1 MSFIPF
7 PTPRVYAQKVVVL
20 TTTGSVQTWSSPS
33 DIPAEGVISIECI
46 GPGGRGVDGG
56 SNGRAGG
63 GGGAYARLDNVSGI
77 AASTDYDYQVGAAH
91 SGDDTWMRID
101 AGSTAPSST
110 SEGVLAK
117 AGANSSDRSSAAGGD
132 SASCIGDVVYSGGAS
147 GNVGSGED
155 GGSGGGGSAGPDGP
169 GANGAGAGGDN
180 GGGGGGAGG
189 GSVGSSI
196 FGGDGPEGTGGADV
210 AGGDAAAGTGGGGGG
225 GTVSTGNGG
234 NGAQYAIATDTS
246 SGLSVGP
253 GGGGGGAH
261 DSDNGGTGGGYGAG
275 AGGAGNGNGQR
286 GVGKQGVII
295 IRYRAS

>member
-7 PTPRVYAQKVVVL
+7 TTPRKYQEKVVVL
-20 TTTGSVQTWSSPS
+20 TTTGSVQTWESPS
-33 DIPAEGVISIECI
+33 DVPVSGGVSIQCI

-63 GGGAYARLDNVSGI
+63 GGGAYARIDDVTLS
-77 AASTDYDYQVGAAH
+77 ASTEYDYQVGAAH

-132 SASCIGDVVYSGGAS
+132 SASCIGDVVFSGGAS

-155 GGSGGGGSAGPDGP
+155 GGSGGGGAAGPRGP
-169 GANGAGAGGDN
+169 GANGAGADGNN
-180 GGGGGGAGG
+180 GGGGGGGNG
-189 GSVGSSI
+189 GSAGSGI
-196 FGGDGPEGTGGADV
+196 IGGDGPFGEGGGA
-210 AGGDAAAGTGGGGGG
+210 AGADGTAGTGGGGGG

-234 NGAQYAIATDTS
+234 NGAQYPIATDTS
-246 SGLSVGP
+246 SGLLVGP
-253 GGGGGGAH
+253 GGGGGGGH
-261 DSDNGGTGGGYGAG
+261 DSDNGGNGGGYGAG

-286 GVGKQGVII
+286 GSGTQGVIV

>member
-1 MSFIPF
+1 MSFIPISAA
-7 PTPRVYAQKVVVL
+7 RVYSTKVVVL
-20 TTTGSVQTWSSPS
+20 TTTGATTDWASPS

-63 GGGAYARLDNVSGI
+63 GGGAYARIDNVTGI
-77 AASTDYDYQVGAAH
+77 AASTNYKYFIGAAH
-91 SGDDTWMRID
+91 SGQDTWMRID
-101 AGSTAPSST
+101 AGTTAPTST

-155 GGSGGGGSAGPDGP
+155 GGSGGGGAAGPDGP
-169 GANGAGAGGDN
+169 GGNGAGAQSDN

-189 GSVGSSI
+189 GTAGSGST
-196 FGGDGPEGTGGADV
+196 GGNGPEGTGGGAINTD
-210 AGGDAAAGTGGGGGG
+210 GTDGTGGGGGG
-225 GTVSTGNGG
+225 GSISGG
-234 NGAQYAIATDTS
+234 NGRDGAMYPIATDTS
-246 SGLSVGP
+246 SGTSVGP
-253 GGGGGGAH
+253 GGGGGGGH
-261 DSDNGGTGGGYGAG
+261 DSDNGGTSDGYGAG